1 VRLKYIIGILALLL
15 LMVGTASAET
25 FYLTNTSE
33 NVTGIKIAVTF
44 NGTHIIVEDASPA
57 LVGVDGV
64 NILAIGLY
72 LNNSYVDNV
81 TDYGE
86 GTAWTHGKINHN
98 ISKFG
103 LFNTLCS
110 RPNQSDKTSGPIVIA
125 LNSSFTESQ
134 LPKNDLG
141 NSIVVHLAFG
151 TKLIDVSGKE
161 QDSSWVGDGT
171 EIPEFPSIALPVAAI
186 MGIIF
191 IVGSRRKE

>member
-1 VRLKYIIGILALLL
+1 
-15 LMVGTASAET
+15 
-25 FYLTNTSE
+25 
-33 NVTGIKIAVTF
+33 
-44 NGTHIIVEDASPA
+44 
-57 LVGVDGV
+57 
-64 NILAIGLY
+64 
-72 LNNSYVDNV
+72 
-81 TDYGE
+81 
-86 GTAWTHGKINHN
+86 
-98 ISKFG
+98 
-103 LFNTLCS
+103 
-110 RPNQSDKTSGPIVIA
+110 VIA